1 LRIAYC
7 VLRTAYGAANLGY
20 RVAVILA
27 RDLTIE
33 AGIRT
38 LISGASL
45 NLQPG
50 DKVALVGR
58 NGAGK
63 TTLMRTLAGELDPT
77 AGHLARSGVVGYLS
91 QESALPELDNPDLSA
106 LERVLTARDIGGLE
120 VEMEEVR
127 RKMEVED
134 GEARDR
140 LINRYHRLQ
149 VEFDTRGGYAAIAE
163 AKKFAASVGIETGE
177 LDQPVVTMSGGQRRR
192 VELARVLFQETDT
205 LLLDEPTNHLDLDA
219 KAWLMDFLGSYRG
232 GLLVVSHDLK
242 LLDESITSVLAVD
255 GGNLEPYRGNYSHY
269 LAERDRR
276 REQRIRER
284 KHQDEKIA
292 QLEAGIR
299 RFKGSTE
306 KMAKRARSWETRVER
321 LRGELTEVT
330 KLGKDI
336 AVRFPMPEQ
345 SGRIPLEGKG
355 LGKAFDDNV
364 VFLDV
369 DVFLERGQ
377 RLLIMGLNGAGKTTL
392 LRILA
397 GVDQPDL
404 GEVVIGHNASLGY
417 YAQEHEQIK
426 KGTTVYEHVR
436 AVSDEPDQTLRSVL
450 GHFLLADK
458 VDQDAG
464 TLSGGE
470 KTKLALCQVVLGGPN
485 VMLLDEPTN
494 NLDPQAQEALLD
506 ALHHYPG
513 TIILVSH
520 DTDFVARLEIDRAI
534 LMPEGNSA
542 YFDQGMLEL
551 VALA

>member
-1 LRIAYC
+1 MERAC
-7 VLRTAYGAANLGY
+7 GAAPLLFP
-20 RVAVILA
+20 AVILA

-38 LISGASL
+38 LVSGASL

-50 DKVALVGR
+50 DKVGLVGR

-63 TTLMRTLAGELDPT
+63 TTLMRTLAGELNPAD
-77 AGHLARSGVVGYLS
+77 GHLARSGVIGYLS
-91 QESALPELDNPDLSA
+91 QESALPEVNNPDLSA
-106 LERVLTARDIGGLE
+106 LERILTARDIGDLE
-120 VEMEEVR
+120 VQIEEVR
-127 RKMEVED
+127 RKMAVED

-140 LINRYHRLQ
+140 LIRRYGRLQ
-149 VEFDTRGGYAAIAE
+149 LEFETRGGYAAIAE
-163 AKKFAASVGIETGE
+163 AKKYAASVGIETAD
-177 LDQPVVTMSGGQRRR
+177 LDQPVATMSGGQRRR

-205 LLLDEPTNHLDLDA
+205 LLLDEPTNHIDLDA
-219 KAWLMDFLGSYRG
+219 KAWLMDWLSSYQG
-232 GLLVVSHDLK
+232 GLLVVSHDLQ

-255 GGNLEPYRGNYSHY
+255 DGTLEPYRGNYSYY
-269 LAERDRR
+269 LTERDRR

-292 QLEAGIR
+292 RLEEGIR

-306 KMAKRARSWETRVER
+306 KMARRAHTWETRVNR
-321 LRGELTEVT
+321 LRSELTEVS
-330 KLGKDI
+330 KLGKNI
-336 AVRFPMPEQ
+336 TVKFPMTEP

-355 LGKAFDDNV
+355 LGRAFDDNV

-369 DVFLERGQ
+369 DVFVERGQ

-397 GVDQPDL
+397 GVDQADL
-404 GEVVIGHNASLGY
+404 GEVVIGHKASLGY

-426 KGTTVYEHVR
+426 RGQTVFEHVK
-436 AVSDEPDQTLRSVL
+436 AVSTEPDQTLRSVL

-494 NLDPQAQEALLD
+494 NLDPQAQSALLD

-520 DTDFVARLEIDRAI
+520 DTDFVSRLEIDRAI
-534 LMPEGNSA
+534 LMPEGNTA
-542 YFDQGMLEL
+542 YFDQTMLDL